1 MWPLAVGDG
10 RQWTQPVPVHDKM
23 SFLASTSVQLI
34 GSGHPSVFVATT
46 SQAFVFPPFTTLIS
60 SAPLQNSSV
69 LIKFFSFSEER
80 ETGDPNLHYICDSFS
95 HAQLL
100 SCKVRVLPGV
110 YLIRTRLSY
119 AKSQNLTLN
128 FDKKIFKH
136 QWAYQI
142 YPNDHNWGGGL
153 KGRGGCLMK
162 AYCRRWEGGGDFK
175 VCVAGSGTS
184 RLGAGEQVSPWS
196 TGLWLIRSGGIWGQ
210 GLVNF
215 GPARSTYVF
224 PELLLTLWFLSTVVH
239 KRHHRWPWFMC
250 QLWIFTLAKSLSK
263 CVYE

>member
-1 MWPLAVGDG
+1 
-10 RQWTQPVPVHDKM
+10 M

-46 SQAFVFPPFTTLIS
+46 SQAFVFSPFTTLIS
-60 SAPLQNSSV
+60 SAPLQNGSV

-142 YPNDHNWGGGL
+142 YPNDHSWGGGL

-162 AYCRRWEGGGDFK
+162 AYCRRWEGGGGLQSVCCWVRDFSPW
-175 VCVAGSGTS
+175 G
-184 RLGAGEQVSPWS
+184 RGAGEP
-196 TGLWLIRSGGIWGQ
+196 LIYRTLTNPEWGNL
-210 GLVNF
+210 GT
-215 GPARSTYVF
+215 RIS
-224 PELLLTLWFLSTVVH
+224 
-239 KRHHRWPWFMC
+239 
-250 QLWIFTLAKSLSK
+250 QLWTS
-263 CVYE
+263 